1 MTHINYW
8 LREMIKDTPND
19 AELGNK
25 IRQKS
30 SDGVSLVELC
40 Q

>member
-1 MTHINYW
+1 MTHINYL

-30 SDGVSLVELC
+30 IVSFVFI
-40 Q
+40 